1 MEEKEEGS
9 SYGDCKLE
17 ISSSGRFKNSVKE
30 KSCKIFAFSRGR
42 EILATLLFPFGLFLL

>member
-9 SYGDCKLE
+9 SYGDYKLE

-30 KSCKIFAFSRGR
+30 KSCKILAFSRGR
-42 EILATLLFPFGLFLL
+42 EILATLLFLFGLFLL